1 MVGKWLRRGAAWLA
15 LLLLSSLLCT
25 APALAQTASDPHA
38 DPLIAAATAAEA
50 RGDWDASQLAWQAV
64 LARET
69 AADRAT
75 QFDSI
80 RAVSG
85 IADSLSVR
93 GRHADALP
101 WAERA
106 YDLSRSS
113 FGDTAD
119 WTMGRMF
126 SVATVRSALGDYP
139 AAIDGASRY
148 IAYKRAR
155 DQNVPMNRHN
165 LAMALLGTADIYRR
179 AARWDEAIATMQE
192 GISIERTGYGTEQTA
207 AYRSIQ
213 LVGLLSGAGRWDA
226 VRQVLR
232 DSIGALRIHY
242 GPTNPITLEQ
252 IETLGSQL
260 VYQTDDIAGGVVYL
274 TEACAGWRSLG
285 AARIGELRRCLAY
298 LADGYDYQDREVE
311 ELPARRELLALARSI
326 DGPAS
331 PAAMAAAEKLVE
343 ALSQA
348 GEIDLAFRIGDE
360 TLAMSAVIALP
371 ATDKAT
377 LQARTAEVALLSANL
392 DRAEAL
398 FRQVVDGLQPLADRA
413 SERTRAEA
421 QLAHLAFMRGNY
433 VEADVGFRRVLPLLR
448 SDAGEGANLAAI
460 VEPIAAIAA
469 LRAGHVPASALSGP
483 GIAEAQNTDEFSR
496 AFTALASGDY
506 AAAAAGFA
514 EVSADLNRRYP
525 IGSRP
530 EIITMLAAY
539 VNILRAASL
548 FERDDLAQAEMLF
561 RNSLAQLNPIDGALA
576 TLYKVTGY
584 YGLGRLL
591 RDRRDNA
598 AAIAALQTA
607 LRLARTSNA
616 IDDVLIVELNETLA
630 SALRNADMSSRAPL
644 PLLLDNVRIA
654 RRSRDRAAL
663 GSDAGA
669 GAADQALARATAAQR
684 SQIDP
689 LRITYASY
697 LDEASRSPYHQ
708 QASEFAQQD
717 AIFAAAQDLAVSNA
731 GSAMRATAA
740 RLSLGTG
747 RVADLGRQQASL
759 AEQAR
764 GIETSLA
771 ELRNGSNE
779 AALSAATAERTA
791 IAERLAAIDAAIDA
805 EAPDYRLL
813 LRPRAIGLEQF
824 RDRLQSGEA
833 LLLIAGGGDFST
845 FVIAVSRN
853 RFAWHRIPDDVEV
866 GALGGQVR
874 CSLDPTTCASSDD
887 DLGGLPPFAADAAH
901 QLYQQMIAPVADALG
916 EADRIFVTATGR
928 LGELPLA
935 VLVTEAP
942 VPGVATRWFG
952 DDKSFILL
960 PSVAALRAVPNRRGA
975 AADRPPYI
983 AYGAPDLA
991 PRPNVPWTA
1000 PPIGLADPAMLRA
1013 SFGPLATARREM
1025 TEVASALG
1033 APETMVFSA
1042 AAATE
1047 TAVRHDVM
1055 LPRARVVH
1063 FATHGLLPDP
1073 RSPAILDEPGLIFTP
1088 PDRASAADD
1097 GVLSASEAAAMHF
1110 SADWLILSACTTAT
1124 AGGGQNPAIG
1134 DADSLGL
1141 LARAFLYAGTRRLV
1155 ASHWN
1160 LSDATGRILVTGM
1173 LRSVAD
1179 DPALRPSQALAQ
1191 AQATIRTGRRSD
1203 ASPVFGWDESW
1214 QHPFFWASLSMIAYD
1229 DDR

>member
-1 MVGKWLRRGAAWLA
+1 MVGKRLRRGAARLV
-15 LLLLSSLLCT
+15 LLPLCALLCT
-25 APALAQTASDPHA
+25 ASALAQTASAPPD
-38 DPLIAAATAAEA
+38 DQLVAAATAAEA

-69 AADRAT
+69 TAGRAT
-75 QFDSI
+75 QFDAV

-85 IADSLSVR
+85 VADSLSVR
-93 GRHADALP
+93 DRHAEALP

-113 FGDTAD
+113 FGDGAD
-119 WTMGRMF
+119 WTMGRML
-126 SVATVRSALGDYP
+126 SLATVRAALGDHP

-148 IAYKRAR
+148 VTYKRGR
-155 DQNVPMNRHN
+155 DQSVQMNRHN
-165 LAMALLGTADIYRR
+165 LAMALLSTADIYRR
-179 AARWDEAIATMQE
+179 ASRWDEAIATMQE
-192 GISIERTGYGTEQTA
+192 GIAIERTGYGTEQTA
-207 AYRSIQ
+207 AYRSIR
-213 LVGLLSGAGRWDA
+213 LVGLLSAAGRWDS

-232 DSIGALRIHY
+232 DSIGALRTHY

-260 VYQTDDIAGGVVYL
+260 VYQTDDRAGGVVLL
-274 TEACAGWRSLG
+274 TEACAGWRGLG
-285 AARIGELRRCLAY
+285 AARVGDLRRCLGY
-298 LADGYDYQDREVE
+298 LADGYDFQDMEVA
-311 ELPARRELLALARSI
+311 ELPARRELLALARST

-348 GEIDLAFRIGDE
+348 GELGLAVRAADE
-360 TLAMSAVIALP
+360 TLALSAVIALP
-371 ATDKAT
+371 PAAKAV
-377 LQARTAEVALLSANL
+377 LQTTIAQAALSSGDF
-392 DRAEAL
+392 DRAGTL
-398 FRQVVDGLQPLADRA
+398 FQQIVADLGPLPDRA
-413 SERTRAEA
+413 SERTQAEA
-421 QLAHLAFMRGNY
+421 YLANLAYMRGNF
-433 VEADVGFRRVLPLLR
+433 VEADAGFRRVLPLLR
-448 SDAGEGANLAAI
+448 SYGGDNADLAAI
-460 VEPIAAIAA
+460 LEPTALLAAQRAGQMPATAPSGAAIVKA
-469 LRAGHVPASALSGP
+469 RPIDDFAGAY
-483 GIAEAQNTDEFSR
+483 T
-496 AFTALASGDY
+496 AFANGDY

-514 EVSADLNRRYP
+514 TVGADLSIRYP
-525 IGSRP
+525 VDNRP
-530 EIITMLAAY
+530 ETLTMIIAY
-539 VNILRAASL
+539 IDILRSASL
-548 FERDDLAQAEMLF
+548 AELDQFEQAETLF
-561 RNSLAQLNPIDGALA
+561 RSSLVQLDPIDGVAA

-591 RDRRDNA
+591 RDRQDNT

-607 LRLARTSNA
+607 LQLSRTSDA
-616 IDDVLIVELNETLA
+616 IDSALIVEIHLTLA
-630 SALRNADMSSRAPL
+630 SALRNADLTSRAPL

-654 RRSRDRAAL
+654 RRSRDRASL
-663 GSDAGA
+663 GNDAGD

-697 LDEASRSPYHQ
+697 LDEASRTPYQQ
-708 QASEFAQQD
+708 QASDIAHQD
-717 AIFAAAQDLAVSNA
+717 AIFAVAQDLAVSNA

-747 RVADLGRQQASL
+747 RIAELGREQARL

-771 ELRNGSNE
+771 ALRNGGDD
-779 AALSAATAERTA
+779 AALAAATTERTA
-791 IAERLAAIDAAIDA
+791 IAGQLAAIDAAIDA

-813 LRPRAIGLEQF
+813 LRPRAIGLERF
-824 RDRLQSGEA
+824 RERLQPGEA
-833 LLLIAGGGDFST
+833 LLLIAGGGEFNT

-853 RFAWHRIPDDVEV
+853 RFVWHRIRDDVDVE
-866 GALGGQVR
+866 ALAAQLR
-874 CSLDPTTCASSDD
+874 CSLDPTTCAASGD
-887 DLGGLPPFAADAAH
+887 DLGGLPSFDADAAH
-901 QLYQQMIAPVADALG
+901 RLYNSLIAPVAGAFAG
-916 EADRIFVTATGR
+916 ANRIFVTATGR

-935 VLVTEAP
+935 VLVTEPPAAG
-942 VPGVATRWFG
+942 VPTRWFG

-960 PSVAALRAVPNRRGA
+960 PSVAALRAVPTRRRT

-983 AYGAPDLA
+983 AYGAPELA
-991 PRPNVPWTA
+991 PRPDVPWTA
-1000 PPIGLADPAMLRA
+1000 PPAGLADPAMLRA

-1025 TEVASALG
+1025 IEVALALG
-1033 APETMVFSA
+1033 APETTIFSA

-1047 TAVRHDVM
+1047 TAVRHDAL
-1055 LPRARVVH
+1055 LPQARVVH

-1073 RSPAILDEPGLIFTP
+1073 RGPAILDEPGLVFTP
-1088 PDRASAADD
+1088 PDRASTDDD
-1097 GVLSASEAAAMHF
+1097 GVLSASEAAAMRF

-1173 LRSVAD
+1173 LRSVAT
-1179 DPALRPSQALAQ
+1179 DPTLRPSQALAQ
-1191 AQATIRTGRRSD
+1191 AQAAIRTGRRDDGS
-1203 ASPVFGWDESW
+1203 AVFGWDESW
-1214 QHPFFWASLSMIAYD
+1214 RHPFFWASLSMIAYD